1 MVIWKKQ
8 NEESLK
14 ETKALPHWI
23 VMGASISKLSTT
35 EQRTPSKQNKTK
47 PTNNATINK
56 QGNPHKVISSLFS
69 RNSASQKGVA

>member
-47 PTNNATINK
+47 PTNNATS
-56 QGNPHKVISSLFS
+56 KVNVKRT
-69 RNSASQKGVA
+69 RNSNRQAMQ